1 MQETL
6 SQNKTKP
13 RRVFAL
19 KQYLR
24 YLARARD
31 EYSLHSPFM
40 FDFFTQGLK
49 CKEDKRL
56 LKELLKADKQLFGN
70 AKRGFFASKKR
81 ELSLLLRSA
90 TYFKP
95 QNVVVFGFKNSLFAF
110 GVAKTLSQSRVCL
123 VCKYEEEKE
132 KAQKAFLRLQAEN
145 LFFACQ
151 ESNSHFSLTQNG
163 MQKVDLVVFD
173 SASSNQ
179 ETMLE
184 FETVLPLC
192 NKEAVL
198 VFPNNNLNAENN
210 LLWQRIESDSRIKT
224 CADFFFCGLVF
235 LTEKPQR
242 KQNYILR
249 RR

>member
-1 MQETL
+1 M
-6 SQNKTKP
+6 
-13 RRVFAL
+13 

-56 LKELLKADKQLFGN
+56 LKELLKADRQLFGN
-70 AKRGFFASKKR
+70 SKRGFFTSKKR
-81 ELSLLLRSA
+81 KLSLLLRSA
-90 TYFKP
+90 AYFKP
-95 QNVVVFGFKNSLFAF
+95 KNVVVFGFKNSLFAL
-110 GVAKTLSQSRVCL
+110 GLAKLLPQSRVCL
-123 VCKYEEEKE
+123 VCKDEKE
-132 KAQKAFLRLQAEN
+132 VEISRKAFLGLQTKN

-151 ESNSHFSLTQNG
+151 ESNSHFSLTQGG

-184 FETVLPLC
+184 FETLLPLC

-224 CADFFFCGLVF
+224 CADFFFCGLVL

-249 RR
+249 RK

>member
-1 MQETL
+1 M
-6 SQNKTKP
+6 
-13 RRVFAL
+13 

-24 YLARARD
+24 HIARARD

-90 TYFKP
+90 AYFKP
-95 QNVVVFGFKNSLFAF
+95 KNVVVFGFKNSLFAL
-110 GVAKTLSQSRVCL
+110 GLAKLLPQSRVCL
-123 VCKYEEEKE
+123 VCKDEKE
-132 KAQKAFLRLQAEN
+132 VEISRKAFLGLQAKN

-151 ESNSHFSLTQNG
+151 ESNSHFSLTQGG

-184 FETVLPLC
+184 FETLLPLC

-210 LLWQRIESDSRIKT
+210 LLWQRIESDNRVKV
-224 CADFFFCGLVF
+224 CADFFFCGLVL

-249 RR
+249 RK